1 MRDYSEFLRALNGQ
15 SGRVSLAEPFIPR
28 VIAEQLIWRR
38 GAQLWDSAEHY
49 IDTLCELYAY
59 VKSDVVFVDARAYNL
74 RELIER
80 RELLPEGMKFVV
92 IIDRTSE
99 IFALMDDS
107 ICAVMTDE
115 LDIVERVGTSRER
128 GRSLI
133 FGKPCVY
140 LCRASGDAAKDDI
153 LSASERGFMGVYL
166 PRIDERLFEFAAEKS
181 VVLLGGVGVDAVN
194 HTQPLDIYNRVEWLT
209 EHRLRLIGS
218 GGFGEPVEYL
228 GFISL
233 LGKYQKLL

>member
-1 MRDYSEFLRALNGQ
+1 MRDYREFLRALNSQ

-49 IDTLCELYAY
+49 IDTMCELYAY
-59 VKSDVVFVDARAYNL
+59 VKSDVVFIDGREYEL
-74 RELIER
+74 RELIKW
-80 RELLPEGMKFVV
+80 RELLPAGMKFVV
-92 IIDRTSE
+92 TVDRTSE
-99 IFALMDDS
+99 LEALMDDS
-107 ICAVMTDE
+107 ICAVMTSE
-115 LDIVERVGTSRER
+115 LDIGAMVGASREC
-128 GRSLI
+128 GRMKI

-140 LCRASGDAAKDDI
+140 LSRALGDAAKDDI
-153 LSASERGFMGVYL
+153 LSASEHRFNGVYL
-166 PRIDERLFEFAAEKS
+166 PKIDERLIGFATEKS
-181 VVLLGGVGVDAVN
+181 VALLGGVGVDAVN
-194 HTQPLDIYNRVEWLT
+194 HTQPLDIYNQVEWLT

-218 GGFGEPVEYL
+218 GGYGEPVEYL